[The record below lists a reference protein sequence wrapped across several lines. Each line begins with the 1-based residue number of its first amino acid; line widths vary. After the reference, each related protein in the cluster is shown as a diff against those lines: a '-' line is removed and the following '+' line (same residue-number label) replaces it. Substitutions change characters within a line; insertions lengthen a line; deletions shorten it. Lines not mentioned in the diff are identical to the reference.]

1 MNGRRLRSLDIA
13 VIDLNSEYLGVSRR
27 ILMENAG
34 AQVASAVAECVKDL
48 GSKRVVVL
56 AGSGNNGGD
65 ALVAARHLAAIAGE
79 VRVVLISRTGEPR
92 TEEARSA
99 WEAVR
104 RMAFSVRCHVVSG
117 EEVPEEVRALIAS
130 ADVIVDGIFGTG
142 LRGPIGR
149 PYSTVFSLVNSSK
162 ALVFAVD
169 VPSGINPDTG
179 DYTERVRADC
189 TICLHAAKP
198 FVDLVDAGVVTVRP
212 IGAPPDAELVA
223 GPGDAEVALSSFKGG
238 VRVLLYDDGLEL
250 APGAMSF
257 LERLGVPLRRTEG
270 EAFRIEAEGGVPFS
284 TSSGGGGVLLVRTE
298 GGRELK
304 EELESAVNLSRSA
317 GTPVWKL
324 GRYDAFASPD
334 LRKANWLEPEHV
346 SVFTTGAMVALAA
359 LLSASADLHYAVG
372 ASIYLSRR
380 ALRETGSPPR
390 DPERYVNALASEV
403 KGQRGQGR

>member
-1 MNGRRLRSLDIA
+1 MSGRRLRSLDIA

-34 AQVASAVAECVKDL
+34 AQVASAVAEHVKDL

-65 ALVAARHLAAIAGE
+65 ALVAARHLAGIAGE
-79 VRVVLISRTGEPR
+79 VHVVLISRIGEPR

-104 RMAFSVRCHVVSG
+104 RMAVSVRCHVVSG
-117 EEVPEEVRALIAS
+117 DEVPEEVRALIAS

-149 PYSTVFSLVNSSK
+149 PYSTVFSLVSSSH
-162 ALVFAVD
+162 AVVFAVD

-179 DYTERVRADC
+179 EYTERVRADY
-189 TICLHAAKP
+189 TVCLHAAKP
-198 FVDLVDAGVVTVRP
+198 FVDLVDAGVVSVRP

-223 GPGDAEVALSSFKGG
+223 GPGDAEVALASFRGD
-238 VRVLLYDDGLEL
+238 VRALLSDDGSEL
-250 APGAMSF
+250 ASGAEGF

-270 EAFRIEAEGGVPFS
+270 EAFRVEAEGGVPFS
-284 TSSGGGGVLLVRTE
+284 TSSGGGGVLLVRSE
-298 GGRELK
+298 GELGLK
-304 EELESAVNLSRSA
+304 EELESAVGLSRNA
-317 GTPVWKL
+317 GVPMWKL

-334 LRKANWLEPEHV
+334 LRKANWLEPEHMNG
-346 SVFTTGAMVALAA
+346 FTMGAMVALAA

-372 ASIYLSRR
+372 AAIYLSRR
-380 ALRETGSPPR
+380 TLKETGSPPA
-390 DPERYVNALASEV
+390 DPERYVTVLVSEV
-403 KGQRGQGR
+403 KGPRGQGR

>member
-1 MNGRRLRSLDIA
+1 MSGRRLRSLDIA

-34 AQVASAVAECVKDL
+34 AQVASAVAERVKDL

-65 ALVAARHLAAIAGE
+65 ALVAARHLAAIAGD
-79 VRVVLISRTGEPR
+79 VHVVLISRTGEPR

-117 EEVPEEVRALIAS
+117 DEVPEEVRALIAS

-142 LRGPIGR
+142 LRGPVGR

-198 FVDLVDAGVVTVRP
+198 FVDLVDAGVVSVRP

-223 GPGDAEVALSSFKGG
+223 GPGDAEAALASFKGD
-238 VRVLLYDDGLEL
+238 VRVLFYDDGSEL
-250 APGAMSF
+250 ASGAMSF

-270 EAFRIEAEGGVPFS
+270 EAFRVEAEGGVPFS
-284 TSSGGGGVLLVRTE
+284 TTSVGGVLLVRSE
-298 GGRELK
+298 GGRELR

-324 GRYDAFASPD
+324 GRFDAFASPD
-334 LRKANWLEPEHV
+334 LRKANWLEPEHM
-346 SVFTTGAMVALAA
+346 SGFTMGAMVALAA
-359 LLSASADLHYAVG
+359 VLSASADLHYAVG

-380 ALRETGSPPR
+380 ALKKTGSPPR
-390 DPERYVNALASEV
+390 DPERYVDALASEV
-403 KGQRGQGR
+403 KGQRAQGR